1 MESHVLSRIFEFN
14 GARLPDPDPKLSP
27 EEVRNLYAHQYPDIA
42 RRQSQGR
49 RRSET
54 SCVISSRARSVQRG
68 DPMSRNPKRK
78 EVTKRAVLAELE
90 RLRQGRH
97 ARYQTLVGR
106 FSRCR
111 EWQQTASLCA
121 AAVNASA
128 RTNNRTPLDAPPGW
142 FPPVS

>member
-1 MESHVLSRIFEFN
+1 MYCPAISSFVARGYRTRTPSFRSRKSEPCTHISI
-14 GARLPDPDPKLSP
+14 LTSP
-27 EEVRNLYAHQYPDIA
+27 RPQSLG
-42 RRQSQGR
+42 RRQLG
-49 RRSET
+49 T
-54 SCVISSRARSVQRG
+54 SCAISSRAPSVQRG

-97 ARYQTLVGR
+97 ARYQTLIGR
-106 FSRCR
+106 FSRCQD
-111 EWQQTASLCA
+111 WQKAASLCA

-142 FPPVS
+142 LPPV